1 MVEMSTDRPLRVGF
15 VGCGRQ
21 AGASWYPT
29 FATIPELELCAC
41 CDSVPA
47 LAERNARLFG
57 AARWYAELDE
67 MLREEE
73 LDAVMVVG
81 PPEMHYTCGRQVL
94 EAGLPLMMEKPAAV
108 RPQEVL
114 ELAELAEAKGL
125 IVQIGHNMG
134 MLPG

>member
-1 MVEMSTDRPLRVGF
+1 MSDSPVKIGF
-15 VGCGRQ
+15 VGCGKQ
-21 AGASWYPT
+21 ASDAWYPN
-29 FATIPELELCAC
+29 FATIPELDLAAC
-41 CDSVPA
+41 CDLQED
-47 LAERNARLFG
+47 LARRNARHYG
-57 AARWYAELDE
+57 ALNWYTDLQE
-67 MLREEE
+67 MLDRED

-81 PPEMHYTCGRQVL
+81 PPAMHYACGKQVL